1 MRSAREAVRALL
13 RSARRDDLTDTALLL
28 TSEAVTNAV
37 NACHSSGCSIPVT
50 LSAEWTG
57 RRTPTDTGTRA
68 VTGTGAVTATTH
80 GTNPGPSPAAPDS
93 CATLR
98 VLVHDFAPGLPA
110 GRAAE
115 GGDESGRGLA
125 LIGDCAIDWGV
136 RPAGAGPGKAVWF
149 EL

>member
-1 MRSAREAVRALL
+1 MPGPDFSLVFPPDPVWVRSAREAVRALL

-57 RRTPTDTGTRA
+57 RDSGSS
-68 VTGTGAVTATTH
+68 
-80 GTNPGPSPAAPDS
+80 PGPAPDA

-98 VLVHDFAPGLPA
+98 VLVHDFAPGLPS

-125 LIGDCAIDWGV
+125 LIGDCATDWGV
-136 RPAGAGPGKAVWF
+136 RPAGAGPGKSVWF

>member
-1 MRSAREAVRALL
+1 MPGPDFSLVFPPDPVWVRSAREAVRALL

-57 RRTPTDTGTRA
+57 RGTTTDTDTGRDA
-68 VTGTGAVTATTH
+68 C
-80 GTNPGPSPAAPDS
+80 D
-93 CATLR
+93 TLR

-125 LIGDCAIDWGV
+125 LIGDCATDWGV
-136 RPAGAGPGKAVWF
+136 RPTDAGPGKSVWF

>member
-1 MRSAREAVRALL
+1 MPGPDFSLVFPPHPVWVRSAREAVRALL
-13 RSARRDDLTDTALLL
+13 MSARRDDLTDTALLL

-57 RRTPTDTGTRA
+57 VDA
-68 VTGTGAVTATTH
+68 
-80 GTNPGPSPAAPDS
+80 SE
-93 CATLR
+93 TLR
-98 VLVHDFAPGLPA
+98 VLVHDAAPGLPA
-110 GRAAE
+110 GRGAE

-125 LIGDCAIDWGV
+125 LIGDCATDWGV
-136 RPAGAGPGKAVWF
+136 RPHDAGPGKAVWF

>member
-1 MRSAREAVRALL
+1 MPGPDFSLIFPPDPVWVRSAREAVRALL
-13 RSARRDDLTDTALLL
+13 MSARRDDLTDTALLL

-50 LSAEWTG
+50 LSAEWHRTG
-57 RRTPTDTGTRA
+57 RNT
-68 VTGTGAVTATTH
+68 
-80 GTNPGPSPAAPDS
+80 SE
-93 CATLR
+93 TLR
-98 VLVHDFAPGLPA
+98 VLVHDSAPGMPA

-125 LIGDCAIDWGV
+125 LIGDCATDWGV
-136 RPAGAGPGKAVWF
+136 RATDAGPGKSVWF